1 MTGESNEINSLGARA
16 ELVSEY
22 GVHPAVNKDHDTTK
36 KKTNLVEC
44 YRKKVCNL
52 FTAGC
57 QTFVY
62 CISTGKSLFN

>member
-36 KKTNLVEC
+36 KKLT
-44 YRKKVCNL
+44 
-52 FTAGC
+52 
-57 QTFVY
+57 
-62 CISTGKSLFN
+62 S